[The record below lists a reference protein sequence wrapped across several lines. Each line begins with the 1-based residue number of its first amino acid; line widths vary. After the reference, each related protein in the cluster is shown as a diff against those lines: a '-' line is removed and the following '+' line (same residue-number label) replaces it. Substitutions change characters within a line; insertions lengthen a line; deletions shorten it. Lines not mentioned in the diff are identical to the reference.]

1 MAKLRELEKYEKRA
15 LDLCPD
21 PDYRQKLTVWVQ
33 KKKEPLD
40 DFGLKKLKDK
50 IYLFNRRH
58 GLS

>member
-15 LDLCPD
+15 IEICPD
-21 PDYRQKLTVWVQ
+21 PDYRQKLTLWVQ

-50 IYLFNRRH
+50 IDAFNRRH
-58 GLS
+58 GGN